1 MIDFTDPISLK
12 DGITA
17 LAKEL
22 DKANKTASDAKAA
35 ITTLA
40 PVAAGGAAPATVT
53 TTTSTTKDADTIKLK
68 ALPDHSDYDTWRMKA
83 IADIAA
89 ASGQPAQVL
98 GFLKEIKDG
107 TVTDSDLLSTR
118 DAKMASL
125 DMKLYNAILNLA
137 TGTSDDQKRIWSRL
151 KSEVPDHCGRRAFRI
166 LDHE

>member
-1 MIDFTDPISLK
+1 MSTSATSLDGIDFTGPISLK
-12 DGITA
+12 GGITA

-22 DKANKTASDAKAA
+22 DKANKTASDAKTA

-98 GFLKEIKDG
+98 GFLDEIKDG
-107 TVTDSDLLSTR
+107 ELLSKR

-125 DMKLYNAILNLA
+125 DMKL
-137 TGTSDDQKRIWSRL
+137 
-151 KSEVPDHCGRRAFRI
+151 
-166 LDHE
+166 